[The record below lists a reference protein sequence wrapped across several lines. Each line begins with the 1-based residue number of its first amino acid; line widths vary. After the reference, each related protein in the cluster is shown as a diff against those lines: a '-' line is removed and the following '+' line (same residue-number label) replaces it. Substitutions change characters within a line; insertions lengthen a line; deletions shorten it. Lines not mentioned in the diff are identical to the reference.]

1 MLPLALQ
8 LAQAATLDVPAVYP
22 TITDALDAAVAGDEI
37 VVAGGTYCEDIRC
50 ISGYVLQDQVT
61 TRQIV
66 GAGKTYDAGAFECE
80 TSFHLCE
87 PVDLGA
93 LVRHDNSVAM
103 SLRQDESSL
112 SHYHGQSDFLGG
124 RELIRRW
131 LDEPCMQFGG
141 SQAGHHPDDAAVF
154 AHVSLWYP

>member
-1 MLPLALQ
+1 MC
-8 LAQAATLDVPAVYP
+8 
-22 TITDALDAAVAGDEI
+22 IERMW
-37 VVAGGTYCEDIRC
+37 VVGTYCEDIRC